1 MALPESRGGETEVEA
16 LKALMRFISYLFH
29 AVLALFLIGV
39 SGIALASGEDL
50 QLKMLP
56 WTGSTLEYVVFFSA
70 LFGLLTVILALRG
83 TLRILFLVW
92 ALAVAGF
99 LLKGYIFSSYRFAGN
114 FQTAAWL
121 ILASLVALPGAW
133 FQLRRKSAPARRFQA
148 TR

>member
-1 MALPESRGGETEVEA
+1 VEA
-16 LKALMRFISYLFH
+16 LKALMRFISYLIH

-39 SGIALASGEDL
+39 SGIALASKEDL
-50 QLKMLP
+50 HLGMLP

-70 LFGLLTVILALRG
+70 LFGLLAVILALRG
-83 TLRILFLVW
+83 TMRILFLIW

-99 LLKGYIFSSYRFAGN
+99 LVKGYIFSGYRFAGN
-114 FQTAAWL
+114 FETAAWV

-133 FQLRRKSAPARRFQA
+133 FQLTRKPAPAKRFQA